1 MRINTALIL
10 CAGFGKRLN
19 PITLNTPKPLLE
31 IKDVSTLERCI
42 NLIEKLGI
50 QKILI
55 NTFYLKDQFSVFLDS
70 KNFNIDIKI
79 IEDGEHILDTGG
91 GIQNMIKDS
100 NEKDFIIFNPDTI
113 WSKNYKEEILKME
126 KIYFSEKLENIL
138 LLANKKLSF
147 DKKLKGD
154 FNLKNN
160 LINKDAEKEFIY
172 IGCQIINKK
181 LFIKESRIVAGVKFY
196 SENKDLIMQVAEI
209 YNVDP
214 FIILS
219 IAGIESNYGKHY
231 KGFTVFNS
239 LYTQI
244 HEMPKRAKWA
254 SKELASYLEYC
265 FKDNVD
271 PQSIEGSY
279 AGAFGF
285 GQFIPSSF
293 NRYSVDFDNDG
304 VRRPHDWP
312 DVVGSIAHYLIKNGY
327 IPGSS
332 NYSKGGDIWKSV
344 WAYNHSDNYVMAV
357 LGLTE
362 KIRDRSSYLY
372 SNVENRL
379 NYVIENFDPL
389 DNKSVSDLQK
399 ALNANGYN
407 LEIDGRLGGKTLDA
421 LREAQSKRN

>member
-31 IKDVSTLERCI
+31 IKDVSMLERCI

-55 NTFYLKDQFSVFLDS
+55 NTFYLKDQFSVFLNS

-113 WSKNYKEEILKME
+113 WSNDYKDEILKMK

-160 LINKDAEKEFIY
+160 LINKEAEKEFIY

-181 LFIKESRIVAGVKFY
+181 LFIKEKIENYSILEIWNNLLDQKKLFGYESQKDFY
-196 SENKDLIMQVAEI
+196 HLTDLDIFKKLKDL
-209 YNVDP
+209 
-214 FIILS
+214 
-219 IAGIESNYGKHY
+219 
-231 KGFTVFNS
+231 
-239 LYTQI
+239 
-244 HEMPKRAKWA
+244 
-254 SKELASYLEYC
+254 
-265 FKDNVD
+265 
-271 PQSIEGSY
+271 
-279 AGAFGF
+279 
-285 GQFIPSSF
+285 
-293 NRYSVDFDNDG
+293 
-304 VRRPHDWP
+304 
-312 DVVGSIAHYLIKNGY
+312 
-327 IPGSS
+327 
-332 NYSKGGDIWKSV
+332 
-344 WAYNHSDNYVMAV
+344 
-357 LGLTE
+357 
-362 KIRDRSSYLY
+362 
-372 SNVENRL
+372 
-379 NYVIENFDPL
+379 
-389 DNKSVSDLQK
+389 
-399 ALNANGYN
+399 
-407 LEIDGRLGGKTLDA
+407 
-421 LREAQSKRN
+421 